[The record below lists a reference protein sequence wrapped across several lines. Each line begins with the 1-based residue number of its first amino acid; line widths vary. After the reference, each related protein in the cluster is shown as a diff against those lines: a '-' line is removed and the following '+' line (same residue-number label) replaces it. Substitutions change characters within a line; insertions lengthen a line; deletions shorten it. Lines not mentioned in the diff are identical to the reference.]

1 MSADTSRSAQVI
13 EDYKK
18 HKLAG
23 CALHRINDLIR
34 GFEEEREIDLHL
46 ARFGSI
52 LMLALIGVSVCFLLN
67 NCFNIIYYF
76 K

>member
-18 HKLAG
+18 HKLAS

-34 GFEEEREIDLHL
+34 GFEAERTIDRRL
-46 ARFGSI
+46 AQLGFI
-52 LMLALIGVSVCFLLN
+52 LVLALIAASAYFLMNTDRLIL
-67 NCFNIIYYF
+67 F
-76 K
+76 

>member
-18 HKLAG
+18 HKLAS

-34 GFEEEREIDLHL
+34 EFETERAINLSL
-46 ARFGSI
+46 AQYGSI
-52 LMLALIGVSVCFLLN
+52 LVLALIGVSACFLLN
-67 NCFNIIYYF
+67 NCFNIIWYF

>member
-34 GFEEEREIDLHL
+34 GFEEGRALDLRL
-46 ARFGSI
+46 AQIGSI
-52 LMLALIGVSVCFLLN
+52 LMLALIGISICFLLN
-67 NCFNIIYYF
+67 NCFNIIWYF

>member
-23 CALHRINDLIR
+23 CALYRINDLIR
-34 GFEEEREIDLHL
+34 GFEAERAIDLRL
-46 ARFGSI
+46 AQFGSI
-52 LMLALIGVSVCFLLN
+52 LVLALIGVWACILLN
-67 NCFNIIYYF
+67 NCFNII
-76 K
+76 

>member
-1 MSADTSRSAQVI
+1 MSADTSRSEQVV

-34 GFEEEREIDLHL
+34 GFEAERAIDLRL
-46 ARFGSI
+46 AQFGSI
-52 LMLALIGVSVCFLLN
+52 LVLALIGVSAYFLLN
-67 NCFNIIYYF
+67 NCFNIIWYL

>member
-1 MSADTSRSAQVI
+1 MSADTSRSVQVI
-13 EDYKK
+13 EDYKR

-34 GFEEEREIDLHL
+34 GLEAERAINLRL
-46 ARFGSI
+46 AQFGSI
-52 LMLALIGVSVCFLLN
+52 LVLALIGVSACFLLN
-67 NCFNIIYYF
+67 NCFNIIWYF

>member
-1 MSADTSRSAQVI
+1 MSADTLRSAQVI

-34 GFEEEREIDLHL
+34 GFEAEQAIDQRL
-46 ARFGSI
+46 AQYGLI
-52 LMLALIGVSVCFLLN
+52 LVLALIGVSACFLLN
-67 NCFNIIYYF
+67 NCFNIIWYF

>member
-18 HKLAG
+18 HKLAD
-23 CALHRINDLIR
+23 CALHRIKDLIR
-34 GFEEEREIDLHL
+34 RFEAERAIDLRL
-46 ARFGSI
+46 AQFGSI
-52 LMLALIGVSVCFLLN
+52 LVLALIGVSGCFLLN
-67 NCFNIIYYF
+67 NCFNIIWYF

>member
-1 MSADTSRSAQVI
+1 MSADTSRSTQVI

-18 HKLAG
+18 HKLVG

-34 GFEEEREIDLHL
+34 GFEAERAINLRL
-46 ARFGSI
+46 AQFGSI
-52 LMLALIGVSVCFLLN
+52 LVLALIGVSVCFLPS
-67 NCFNIIYYF
+67 NCFNIIWYF